1 MTLRNNHIRK
11 RCMAR
16 TGFTLL
22 EVMVALAILAGGM
35 VVMLQVQTR
44 SIEMA
49 QEAHFLTISSQL
61 ARAKLYDCETD
72 LMKRGFSIG
81 DYDEEGDFS
90 EEGFETFFWECHAYP
105 MDIPAPGS
113 DDIASAGGDSD
124 TDTSMG
130 MGMIAPFMENL
141 GNALKDSIRELV
153 VVVRWKNENVMDEM
167 RLTTHVIDKK
177 AVNQF
182 ANVVRQLTSRFG
194 GAMGGSSGGLS
205 GGSGGLGNNN
215 VSPGGRPG
223 MPNPVIPNSVPRVN
237 K

>member
-1 MTLRNNHIRK
+1 MRFRRLQSK
-11 RCMAR
+11 AQCSSQK
-16 TGFTLL
+16 GFTLL

-49 QEAHFLTISSQL
+49 QEAHFLTLSSQL
-61 ARAKLYDCETD
+61 ARAKMYDCETD

-90 EEGFETFFWECHAYP
+90 EEGFDTFFWECHAYP

-113 DDIASAGGDSD
+113 DDIASSGGDSD
-124 TDTSMG
+124 VDTSMG

-153 VVVRWKNENVMDEM
+153 VIVRWKNENVMDEM

-194 GAMGGSSGGLS
+194 GAMGGNSGGI
-205 GGSGGLGNNN
+205 GSGRSGIGNNN
-215 VSPGGRPG
+215 VSPGNRPG
-223 MPNPVIPNSVPRVN
+223 MPNPVIPNGIPGMT

>member
-1 MTLRNNHIRK
+1 MNLLVPPKGTLK
-11 RCMAR
+11 LSQ
-16 TGFTLL
+16 GFTLL

-49 QEAHFLTISSQL
+49 QEAHFLTVSSQL
-61 ARAKLYDCETD
+61 ARAKLYDCETE
-72 LMKRGFSIG
+72 LMRKGFSIG
-81 DYDEEGDFS
+81 DFEEEGDFS
-90 EEGFETFFWECHAYP
+90 EEGFDNFYWECHAYP

-113 DDIASAGGDSD
+113 DDISSAGNSGD

-153 VVVRWKNENVMDEM
+153 VIVRWKNENVMDEL
-167 RLTTHVIDKK
+167 RLTSHVIDKK

-194 GAMGGSSGGLS
+194 GAMGGGQGGAVRGVNS
-205 GGSGGLGNNN
+205 QGNA
-215 VSPGGRPG
+215 PGALPG
-223 MPNPVIPNSVPRVN
+223 MQNPTIPTGIPGVT